1 METHV
6 IGTEIDRVLSNPLYH
21 TEDIYN
27 VGERIQEFLICLCFC
42 KLFLEGMITY
52 MWKCTQTCVRF
63 KNNKMNIHVIIIR
76 IDLTVEILGSLPLPL
91 SLLLDSLSTKLPFEW
106 AASGLLEVQA

>member
-1 METHV
+1 MRPFLSSKYLFS
-6 IGTEIDRVLSNPLYH
+6 IAGFPAYLPQDRVLSNPLYH

-76 IDLTVEILGSLPLPL
+76 I
-91 SLLLDSLSTKLPFEW
+91 KK
-106 AASGLLEVQA
+106 